1 MSDDDADGR
10 GDPDREADID
20 GLIEDAG
27 RLRTADVHGW
37 LPAIAGA
44 GAQVRE
50 MALLSAESEALRV
63 ADGGAPRTLLVAG
76 YGAAESTADW
86 VSALSGRRSPCPVL
100 ALPAGPL
107 PSWVGPA
114 DLLVVADPGSGDG
127 GPEDSAVVADA
138 AARRGTAML
147 GIGRAGGALH
157 ERCTWARAPF
167 VVVPAGRVEGAES
180 WSYLTPALLLAERA
194 GVLDAADGALA
205 AELADAL
212 TAAAR
217 ACRPDADSVVNPAKS
232 LALDLLPALP
242 VTVTNS
248 AVGMLAA
255 RWLCDALGRVA
266 GLPAVRGLLP
276 RDLDRM
282 AAYCGGPFA
291 PPRRARDLFG
301 DRTEDPSRAVRLV
314 MVRDRATESPAA
326 TAALRELLARAEHAG
341 IAVSDLPG
349 HGGDVQGDPAGRG
362 GGTDGGT
369 ALERLATRAAVAE
382 FAAVYLALVQGA
394 G

>member
-1 MSDDDADGR
+1 MPRDGLSADGIDDAPYG
-10 GDPDREADID
+10 D
-20 GLIEDAG
+20 GLLEDPE
-27 RLRTADVHGW
+27 RLRVADAAGL

-50 MALLSAESEALRV
+50 MAALTAESEALRV
-63 ADGGAPRTLLVAG
+63 AVGGAPRALLVAG
-76 YGAAESTADW
+76 YGAAASTADW
-86 VSALSGRRSPCPVL
+86 LTALSGRRSPCPVL

-107 PSWVGPA
+107 PTWVGPA
-114 DLLVVADPGSGDG
+114 DLLVIADPGDSDG
-127 GPEDSAVVADA
+127 APGESAVVADA

-180 WSYLTPALLLAERA
+180 WSYLTPALLLAERS
-194 GVLDAADGALA
+194 GLLDAADGSLG

-212 TAAAR
+212 TAAAQ

-242 VTVTNS
+242 VMVTNS
-248 AVGMLAA
+248 ASGMLAA
-255 RWLCDALGRVA
+255 RWLGDALGRVA

-291 PPRRARDLFG
+291 PSPQERDLFR
-301 DRTEDPSRAVRLV
+301 DRTVQIGRAVRLV
-314 MVRDRATESPAA
+314 MIRDRGTESPAA
-326 TAALRELLARAEHAG
+326 TLALRELLARAEHAG
-341 IAVSDLPG
+341 IGVSDLPG
-349 HGGDVQGDPAGRG
+349 HGTLGDAPIDSGE
-362 GGTDGGT
+362 GGTL
-369 ALERLATRAAVAE
+369 LERLATRANVAD

-394 G
+394 ATH